1 MSVQN
6 YYDTNTSELEEKPK
20 IVVNFQERF
29 SYPGL
34 LTWLISNDKI
44 MLSYLYNNEN
54 FNVDQVLADL
64 NTLFLDTN
72 LDEYGRGANF
82 NYVVCVPDPSCCFN
96 YKIVFTLNKHPH
108 FV

>member
-64 NTLFLDTN
+64 NTLF
-72 LDEYGRGANF
+72 
-82 NYVVCVPDPSCCFN
+82 
-96 YKIVFTLNKHPH
+96 
-108 FV
+108 